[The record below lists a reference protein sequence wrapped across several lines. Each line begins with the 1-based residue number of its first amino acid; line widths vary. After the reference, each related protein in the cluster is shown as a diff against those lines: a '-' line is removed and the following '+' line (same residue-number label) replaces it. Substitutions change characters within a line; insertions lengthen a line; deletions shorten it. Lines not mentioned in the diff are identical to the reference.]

1 MSASATRRAAFCG
14 VRRSATA
21 SMRIEAQERGARRLG
36 LRLADVRHAVER
48 LAVQVRLLDR
58 VVIDD
63 RETADAGA
71 REILQHRAAEAA
83 RADHQHR
90 GGGETRLPRFADLG
104 QHGLAGVAVGHGF
117 LVAAI
122 QALA

>member
-1 MSASATRRAAFCG
+1 
-14 VRRSATA
+14 
-21 SMRIEAQERGARRLG
+21 MRIESLKRGARRLR
-36 LRLADVRHAVER
+36 LELADVGHTVER
-48 LAVQVRLLDR
+48 LAMQVRLLDR

-63 RETADAGA
+63 REPPDAGA
-71 REILQHRAAEAA
+71 GEILQNRAAEAA

-90 GGGETRLPRFADLG
+90 RGGETRLPCRTDLG